1 MAGLKLGQRIA
12 LRYYKTK
19 FRIWAAISKKKA
31 AEKAFD
37 LFCTPQQRKLKKL
50 SKIFEQAEKSQF
62 KVEGITIT
70 GWRWKPVRSGYPR
83 PYRHGPAGGYP
94 AERKVLILHG
104 FESSVT
110 NFDRYIKPLTQ
121 KGYEV
126 LAFDAPAHGRSGGKK
141 ITAPLYKK
149 TIQEI
154 NKRFGPV
161 QSYLAYSFGGL
172 AVSLALEET
181 EHTNDYRLVLIAPA
195 TETVTAI
202 DTFFSFLK
210 LDPALRPE
218 FDKIILQKGGV
229 SPSWY
234 SIGRALKHLRAKVL
248 WFHDEEDDVTPLS
261 DVLKVKA
268 ENYPNAEFVI
278 TKGLGHRRIYRDNK
292 VSKQIIEFL

>member
-1 MAGLKLGQRIA
+1 MADLKLVQRIA

-19 FRIWAAISKKKA
+19 FKIWSAISKKKA
-31 AEKAFD
+31 AQKAFD
-37 LFCTPQQRKLKKL
+37 LFCTPQRRNLRKPP
-50 SKIFEQAEKSQF
+50 KIFEQAEKLQLE
-62 KVEGITIT
+62 VEGIKVN
-70 GWRWKPVRSGYPR
+70 GWRWSPHTDAGSQT
-83 PYRHGPAGGYP
+83 PAG
-94 AERKVLILHG
+94 RVLIIHG

-110 NFDRYIKPLTQ
+110 NFDRYIRPLIK

-154 NKRFGPV
+154 HRLFGPV
-161 QSYLAYSFGGL
+161 QSYMAHSFGGL

-181 EHTNDYRLVLIAPA
+181 KHTSNERLVLIAPA
-195 TETVTAI
+195 TETSTAI
-202 DTFFSFLK
+202 DTFFNFLD

-234 SIGRALKHLRAKVL
+234 SINRAMKHIRARVL

-268 ENYPNAEFVI
+268 ENYPHMEFVF

-292 VSKQIIEFL
+292 VTKAIVDFL